1 MHFFIRVKVTKPREL
16 SNNEFFGV
24 WQRESIAG
32 RELASQGVPIYK
44 VAGKYEIVFFIE
56 VGSEAELDEAIH
68 NLPIWKEGYQ
78 DLTEMEV
85 EAVHPYAEWGAQ
97 LDVLAGV
104 W

>member
-68 NLPIWKEGYQ
+68 NLPIWKEGYA
-78 DLTEMEV
+78 LG
-85 EAVHPYAEWGAQ
+85 EA
-97 LDVLAGV
+97 LIC
-104 W
+104 